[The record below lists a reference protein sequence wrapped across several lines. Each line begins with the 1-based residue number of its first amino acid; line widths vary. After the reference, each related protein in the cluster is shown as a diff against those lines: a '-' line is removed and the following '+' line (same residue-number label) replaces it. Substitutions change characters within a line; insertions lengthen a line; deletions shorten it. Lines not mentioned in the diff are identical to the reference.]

1 MPRRLLTRSLT
12 IGLVGLLLGACGAK
26 TGLNRPDANDV
37 VDAGIDAVVDAGPD
51 ADIPCFEVPF
61 DGGPLEISMQVE
73 AEVGRADVLFLIDTT
88 ASMMEEIEQIRVR
101 LRDLIAPELS
111 LAIPDSQIGVA
122 TFGDFPVAGYGMAG
136 QDDPFTLMLPM
147 TDDLARA
154 QAAVNAIRLG
164 NGMDEPESQVEALYQ
179 LATGEGF
186 DRFVPPSS
194 GCPGGGIGYP
204 CFRRDALPVV
214 LLFTDAPMHNGP
226 DGANAYGADLVP
238 PPHSFPQALDAL
250 EGIGAVVIGF
260 DSGGGA
266 GSPHLRR
273 VASETGAVVGG
284 EPLVFRI
291 SRNGDGLSDEV
302 VGAVRRFASNI
313 VIDIDVVASDPD
325 RGDGVDVLSFIDRIE
340 PLSASPAS
348 GVGSIDVEAGVFR
361 DVEAGTLVT
370 FQIVLSNDAIVAGR
384 EAKRFRLELFFRGD
398 GRTRLARRL
407 VDIVIPAADGAGCD
421 DLAP

>member
-1 MPRRLLTRSLT
+1 MPRRLLILVLT
-12 IGLVGLLLGACGAK
+12 VGTVGLLAVGCGAK

-37 VDAGIDAVVDAGPD
+37 FDAGTDAAVDASPD

-61 DGGPLEISMQVE
+61 DGGPLEVSMEVV

-88 ASMMEEIEQIRVR
+88 ASMMDEIEQIRVR
-101 LRDLIAPELS
+101 LRDIIAPELNI
-111 LAIPDSQIGVA
+111 AIPDSQIGVA
-122 TFGDFPVAGYGMAG
+122 TFGDFPVGGYGMAD

-186 DRFVPPSS
+186 DRFVPASA
-194 GCPGGGIGYP
+194 GCPSGGIGYA

-214 LLFTDAPMHNGP
+214 LLFTDASMHNGP

-238 PPHSFPQALDAL
+238 PPHSYPQAVDAL
-250 EGIGAVVIGF
+250 QGLGAVVIGF

-273 VASETGAVVGG
+273 VARDTGAVVGG

-291 SRNGDGLSDEV
+291 NRNGDGLSDEV
-302 VGAVRRFASNI
+302 VGAVRTFASNI

-325 RGDGVDVLSFIDRIE
+325 RGDGVDVLDFIDRIE

-348 GVGSIDVEAGVFR
+348 GVGSIDVPGGVFR
-361 DVEAGTLVT
+361 DVVAGTRVT
-370 FQIVLSNDAIVAGR
+370 FQIVLNNDAVVAGT
-384 EAKRFRLELFFRGD
+384 EPKSFRLELFFRGD

-407 VDIVIPAADGAGCD
+407 IDIVIPAADGAGCD
-421 DLAP
+421 DLI